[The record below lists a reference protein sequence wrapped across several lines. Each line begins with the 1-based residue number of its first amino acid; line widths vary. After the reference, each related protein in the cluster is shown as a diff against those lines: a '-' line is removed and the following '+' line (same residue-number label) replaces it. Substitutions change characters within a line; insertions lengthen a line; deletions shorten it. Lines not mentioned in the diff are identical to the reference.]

1 MEHLFSPLFLLPLHS
16 LWRNAL
22 NGNINKRVWCSG
34 SIRVSKTF
42 DGSSNLSTRAIWAS
56 WSAPCCFSGNAVFLI
71 TMDKL
76 SNYFRTTIEEMRYN
90 VTWPSTTEL
99 QKSAGLV
106 LIGSLIFA
114 VVVGVMDISFESV
127 LKAFYNSF
135 R

>member
-1 MEHLFSPLFLLPLHS
+1 LGQLARSMSFSAATLFFPHP
-16 LWRNAL
+16 
-22 NGNINKRVWCSG
+22 
-34 SIRVSKTF
+34 
-42 DGSSNLSTRAIWAS
+42 
-56 WSAPCCFSGNAVFLI
+56 
-71 TMDKL
+71 MDKL

-106 LIGSLIFA
+106 LIGSLVFA
-114 VVVGVMDISFESV
+114 VVVGVMDISFESI

>member
-1 MEHLFSPLFLLPLHS
+1 MRWREVSLYECGAAVAYGSPKPLTGVRISPLVQFGPVGPLH
-16 LWRNAL
+16 
-22 NGNINKRVWCSG
+22 V
-34 SIRVSKTF
+34 V
-42 DGSSNLSTRAIWAS
+42 
-56 WSAPCCFSGNAVFLI
+56 AVATLFFLQA
-71 TMDKL
+71 MDKL
-76 SNYFRTTIEEMRYN
+76 SNYFRATIEEMRYN